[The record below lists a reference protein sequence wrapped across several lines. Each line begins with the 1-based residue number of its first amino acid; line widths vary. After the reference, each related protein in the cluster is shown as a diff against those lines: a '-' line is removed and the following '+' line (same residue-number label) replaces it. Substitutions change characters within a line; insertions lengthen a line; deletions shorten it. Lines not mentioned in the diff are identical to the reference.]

1 MVSSCF
7 LETFYIHDHELG
19 FTVLGDDQRLSALCD
34 APDDF
39 GGMALQIADGFD
51 L

>member
-1 MVSSCF
+1 MINGS
-7 LETFYIHDHELG
+7 L
-19 FTVLGDDQRLSALCD
+19 LSALCD
-34 APDDF
+34 ALDDF